1 VNPHVSRLGYLA
13 YRKALLNQKYSNEV
27 YGIIEPFDFEENELI
42 SVFNRWLGMSGM
54 YRHADFSAYFQRSE
68 S

>member
-1 VNPHVSRLGYLA
+1 
-13 YRKALLNQKYSNEV
+13 
-27 YGIIEPFDFEENELI
+27 
-42 SVFNRWLGMSGM
+42 VFNRWLGMSGM